1 MGRRADRALAKV
13 DAALANTEGVVV
25 LVAHGHFLR
34 VLTAR
39 WLGLPPSKGALF
51 QLATGTLCRLG
62 TEHGRPVIA
71 AWNVRPR
78 RSLRMGAPTTSQW
91 AERREG
97 ARRDTTADRRAAAC
111 VIDAADPVTGRLRG
125 TETQLAALVK
135 RGLAFRHPRPP
146 HDHFLTPA
154 GHRIRESPPDVV
166 EPAPAVAPATTTS
179 ASGVFAARIGGE
191 DASDTAPAA
200 RTREVHSAWQGLLEL
215 RRMTNPDGS
224 VERPCGWERTHLVQA
239 AALALEAA
247 GHRPAVRDATG
258 QESAGYKVRVTP
270 QPEAVAVRDPDG
282 EALRACAGTLE
293 RAGWQVSEHKEP
305 RTGAS
310 YLLASPRRT

>member
-1 MGRRADRALAKV
+1 MTRPPTAAQRR
-13 DAALANTEGVVV
+13 
-25 LVAHGHFLR
+25 
-34 VLTAR
+34 
-39 WLGLPPSKGALF
+39 
-51 QLATGTLCRLG
+51 
-62 TEHGRPVIA
+62 
-71 AWNVRPR
+71 
-78 RSLRMGAPTTSQW
+78 
-91 AERREG
+91 
-97 ARRDTTADRRAAAC
+97 

-154 GHRIRESPPDVV
+154 GHRTRESPPEVPEPVV
-166 EPAPAVAPATTTS
+166 EVPTT
-179 ASGVFAARIGGE
+179 AGVFAARIGGE
-191 DASDTAPAA
+191 ETAVVTGPA

-224 VERPCGWERTHLVQA
+224 VERPCGWERTHLVRA

-247 GHRPAVRDATG
+247 GHRPAGPDAEGYRVRT
-258 QESAGYKVRVTP
+258 TP

-282 EALRACAGTLE
+282 AALRACAGTLE
-293 RAGWQVSEHKEP
+293 RAGWQVSEHNEP

>member
-1 MGRRADRALAKV
+1 MTRPPTAAQRR
-13 DAALANTEGVVV
+13 
-25 LVAHGHFLR
+25 
-34 VLTAR
+34 
-39 WLGLPPSKGALF
+39 
-51 QLATGTLCRLG
+51 
-62 TEHGRPVIA
+62 
-71 AWNVRPR
+71 
-78 RSLRMGAPTTSQW
+78 
-91 AERREG
+91 
-97 ARRDTTADRRAAAC
+97 

-125 TETQLAALVK
+125 TEAQLAALVK

-154 GHRIRESPPDVV
+154 GHRIRETAPEVP
-166 EPAPAVAPATTTS
+166 EPAAVEAPATTS
-179 ASGVFAARIGGE
+179 AGVFAARIGGE
-191 DASDTAPAA
+191 EATGSTGPA

-224 VERPCGWERTHLVQA
+224 VDRPCGWERTHLVQA

-247 GHRPAVRDATG
+247 GHRPASRDSSG
-258 QESAGYKVRVTP
+258 RDSAGYKVRATP

>member
-1 MGRRADRALAKV
+1 MTRPPTAGQRR
-13 DAALANTEGVVV
+13 
-25 LVAHGHFLR
+25 
-34 VLTAR
+34 
-39 WLGLPPSKGALF
+39 
-51 QLATGTLCRLG
+51 
-62 TEHGRPVIA
+62 
-71 AWNVRPR
+71 
-78 RSLRMGAPTTSQW
+78 
-91 AERREG
+91 
-97 ARRDTTADRRAAAC
+97 

-125 TETQLAALVK
+125 TEAQLAALVK

-146 HDHFLTPA
+146 HDHFLTPV
-154 GHRIRESPPDVV
+154 GHRIRDAAPEADESAAA
-166 EPAPAVAPATTTS
+166 ETTTSTTTASNSTSASAS

-191 DASDTAPAA
+191 EETGVAPAV

-224 VERPCGWERTHLVQA
+224 VERPCGWERTHLVRA

-247 GHRPAVRDATG
+247 GHRPAAG
-258 QESAGYKVRVTP
+258 QGTEGYRVRVTP

>member
-1 MGRRADRALAKV
+1 MTRPPTAAQRR
-13 DAALANTEGVVV
+13 
-25 LVAHGHFLR
+25 
-34 VLTAR
+34 
-39 WLGLPPSKGALF
+39 
-51 QLATGTLCRLG
+51 
-62 TEHGRPVIA
+62 
-71 AWNVRPR
+71 
-78 RSLRMGAPTTSQW
+78 
-91 AERREG
+91 
-97 ARRDTTADRRAAAC
+97 

-166 EPAPAVAPATTTS
+166 ESAPAVAPATTTS
-179 ASGVFAARIGGE
+179 ASASGVFAARIGGE
-191 DASDTAPAA
+191 EASDTAPAA

-258 QESAGYKVRVTP
+258 QESAGYNVRVTP